1 MNKSQN
7 TANDTTAMT
16 RTEALGQI
24 KTIEA
29 NLQRGCPAHYDKQ
42 ARLRVRK
49 DANKALAIYRRI
61 ARGEKVSFL
70 RTY

>member
-16 RTEALGQI
+16 RTEAIEQI

-29 NLQRGCPAHYDKQ
+29 NLQRGCAHYDKQ